1 MCNSL
6 SNRLLEIR
14 KKLKI
19 TQKEL
24 ANLTKVSQS
33 NYSKYEKGII
43 EPSFSF
49 ITNIV
54 NVLGISESWLIS
66 GEGEML
72 KQNNPVN
79 GPVNSNTNNT
89 SNPDIQQELISC
101 QKELIQ
107 LRQQNSLL
115 KEENKDLN
123 TKIKEKLEKIIDLQD
138 RLIKT

>member
-1 MCNSL
+1 MAIYQ
-6 SNRLLEIR
+6 RLIVMR
-14 KKLKI
+14 KKLKLSQ
-19 TQKEL
+19 TEL
-24 ANLTKVSQS
+24 AKALNCSQPNIS
-33 NYSKYEKGII
+33 DYEKGKIALPISALSII
-43 EPSFSF
+43 SR
-49 ITNIV
+49 TYNINMEWLV
-54 NVLGISESWLIS
+54 N
-66 GEGEML
+66 GEGEMF
-72 KQNNPVN
+72 KQNNTVN

>member
-1 MCNSL
+1 VCNSL

>member
-6 SNRLLEIR
+6 SDRLLEIR

-24 ANLTKVSQS
+24 ADLTKVSQS

-72 KQNNPVN
+72 KHENPIN
-79 GPVNSNTNNT
+79 GPVNSNNT
-89 SNPDIQQELISC
+89 SNLDIQQELISC

-107 LRQQNSLL
+107 LREQNSLL
-115 KEENKDLN
+115 KEENKELN
-123 TKIKEKLEKIIDLQD
+123 IEIKEKLKRIIKLQD
-138 RLIKT
+138 KLLDI

>member
-107 LRQQNSLL
+107 LRQQNATLNL
-115 KEENKDLN
+115 KK
-123 TKIKEKLEKIIDLQD
+123 KIKT
-138 RLIKT
+138 LILR